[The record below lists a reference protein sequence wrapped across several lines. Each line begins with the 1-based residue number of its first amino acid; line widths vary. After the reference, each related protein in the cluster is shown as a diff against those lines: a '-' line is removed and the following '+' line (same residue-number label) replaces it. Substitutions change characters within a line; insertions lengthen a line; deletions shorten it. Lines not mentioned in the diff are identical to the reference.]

1 MINRIM
7 CVKVIL
13 NDRSIRDS
21 STEHLN
27 SLTKLIK
34 GSSMQ
39 YMIIQYSTIQ
49 HITRQYNSLQYNT
62 IQYNTIQFNTIQFN
76 TIQYNTIQYNTIQ
89 YNTIQYNSIQY
100 NTIQYNTPLYN
111 TTQFDTTLLHCVN
124 QNLVEHLVH
133 EPDQS
138 RIHCILSPRG
148 TCTQS
153 SGQRPS
159 APQ

>member
-21 STEHLN
+21 SAEHLN

-49 HITRQYNSLQYNT
+49 HITRQYNT
-62 IQYNTIQFNTIQFN
+62 V
-76 TIQYNTIQYNTIQ
+76 QYNTIQYNTIQ
-89 YNTIQYNSIQY
+89 YNTIQC

-111 TTQFDTTLLHCVN
+111 TTQFNTTLLRCVN